1 MNDFFVI
8 INMVILMYNA
18 NLIKEDLKKT
28 MSEKRYQHS
37 LLVAQEAK
45 KLAKKYNYDEQEAY
59 LAGLVHDVAKEFNET
74 QIKQYKDKYAIKNEN
89 TKTIHADIGS
99 IVAKERYNFTNE
111 MCQAIKKHTTGA
123 SEMTLLDK
131 IILIADKIGRSNL
144 TEEGLKLKK
153 LAYENLDLALLKY
166 LENLK
171 DKLQKN
177 NLDIDKSTLHLIN
190 TLKKENKLN

>member
-1 MNDFFVI
+1 
-8 INMVILMYNA
+8 
-18 NLIKEDLKKT
+18 
-28 MSEKRYQHS
+28 
-37 LLVAQEAK
+37 
-45 KLAKKYNYDEQEAY
+45 
-59 LAGLVHDVAKEFNET
+59 
-74 QIKQYKDKYAIKNEN
+74 
-89 TKTIHADIGS
+89 
-99 IVAKERYNFTNE
+99 

-131 IILIADKIGRSNL
+131 IILIADKIGRPNL